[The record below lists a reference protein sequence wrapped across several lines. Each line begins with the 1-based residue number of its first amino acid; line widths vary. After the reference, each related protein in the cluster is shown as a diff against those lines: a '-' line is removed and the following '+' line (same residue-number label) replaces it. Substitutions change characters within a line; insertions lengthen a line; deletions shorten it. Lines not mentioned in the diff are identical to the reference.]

1 MQCTRTPV
9 TNKHHLVCKHGHRWH
24 ATVEYPASRHPSLK
38 HHNTIT
44 RLTLNANSTYSA
56 PRALQGRKW
65 MAWSGQLTMSTHAQA
80 RAHDRHNMDPHEA
93 RASRPLTHKDVNAVL
108 VVPRMQMLLRRRR
121 KGRAVAIL
129 RAARRQRLVTQPRT
143 TDANIAS
150 GHFYLGTKDAIR
162 SPGRSCEAGNRGGS
176 RLQSTL
182 SGDASIYRHRL
193 QAHHI
198 QQAALDWLP
207 ERRHTA
213 AGRREKLAVTSSAA
227 VFSSL
232 RKPTDQAF
240 PVSHLRV
247 QGFSETQN
255 KETHFVR
262 NHARPVVS
270 HSRFP
275 LGLHEVNSTQPG
287 ASFPGVQIYHALS
300 ILRGLTCASKTSHP
314 GCTPFRY
321 VIKQCILCILC
332 PKL

>member
-1 MQCTRTPV
+1 MSPQTTLQVLHRHRQAMERSRWTTQRDAHNTGQAHSTLFASLTSEMQCTRTPV
-9 TNKHHLVCKHGHRWH
+9 TNKHHLMCKHGHRWH
-24 ATVEYPASRHPSLK
+24 ATVEYLALRHPSLK

-80 RAHDRHNMDPHEA
+80 RMHDRHNMDPHEA

-162 SPGRSCEAGNRGGS
+162 SPERSCEAGNRGGS

-227 VFSSL
+227 VFPL
-232 RKPTDQAF
+232 PRKPTDQAF
-240 PVSHLRV
+240 PAFHLRI
-247 QGFSETQN
+247 QGSRDFEQ
-255 KETHFVR
+255 R
-262 NHARPVVS
+262 NPLYDPTMEARCLAFAVS
-270 HSRFP
+270 TWPS
-275 LGLHEVNSTQPG
+275 
-287 ASFPGVQIYHALS
+287 
-300 ILRGLTCASKTSHP
+300 
-314 GCTPFRY
+314 
-321 VIKQCILCILC
+321 
-332 PKL
+332 